1 MIQFNLTSNR
11 LNLGSS
17 LSTRRWDFPVDE
29 EASKEIRRYNEC
41 RARLEKA
48 KQMLA
53 NVKPGTKEYECFKL
67 ACMCFGLVLEIGWQ
81 KSKDSGAHNPED
93 SHT

>member
-1 MIQFNLTSNR
+1 
-11 LNLGSS
+11 
-17 LSTRRWDFPVDE
+17 
-29 EASKEIRRYNEC
+29 
-41 RARLEKA
+41 
-48 KQMLA
+48 MLA